1 MKSLSMMVMKTQD
14 TGCTYQLSEML
25 AFLSIPSLMD
35 LYLKG
40 FLDTKE
46 KGFSK
51 NCNKQSVFERNLA
64 VWMEENT

>member
-1 MKSLSMMVMKTQD
+1 MMEMKTQD
-14 TGCTYQLSEML
+14 TGCTYQLSETL

-40 FLDTKE
+40 FLDTTE

-51 NCNKQSVFERNLA
+51 NCNKQSRSERGLA

>member
-51 NCNKQSVFERNLA
+51 NCNKQSVFERDLA

>member
-1 MKSLSMMVMKTQD
+1 MMEMKTQD
-14 TGCTYQLSEML
+14 TGCTYQLPETL

-40 FLDTKE
+40 FLDTTE

-51 NCNKQSVFERNLA
+51 NCNKQNRSERGLA
-64 VWMEENT
+64 AWMEENT